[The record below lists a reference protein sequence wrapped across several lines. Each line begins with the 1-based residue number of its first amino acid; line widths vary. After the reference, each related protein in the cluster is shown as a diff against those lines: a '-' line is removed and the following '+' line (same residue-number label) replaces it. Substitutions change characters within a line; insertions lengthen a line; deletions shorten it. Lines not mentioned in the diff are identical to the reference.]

1 MLNKT
6 KVLLVDDHMV
16 VREGLSMLLGADPEF
31 EIVGA
36 AENGR
41 QALAAAQETHPDV
54 VLMDL
59 AMPIMNGVTAS
70 RKILQQV
77 KGTKVLVLSSYN
89 DEPAINELVEAGAS
103 GYLLKESAAPE
114 LLDAIRQVR
123 RGGKAFSPAVARR
136 LRHQHQR
143 DGANSSSSKR
153 SCALTPRE
161 MEVLQLI
168 AEGFPNKGIASEL
181 GISIKTVEKHRQQV
195 MDKLNIHDIAGLTRY
210 AIERKIISHPEQPPL
225 QPSAAPT

>member
-6 KVLLVDDHMV
+6 KVLLVDDHTV

-41 QALAAAQETHPDV
+41 QAVVAAQQTRPDV

-70 RKILQQV
+70 RKILQQI

-89 DEPAINELVEAGAS
+89 DEPAINELVQAGAS
-103 GYLLKESAAPE
+103 GYLLKESAAGE
-114 LLDAIRQVR
+114 LLNAIRQVKK
-123 RGGKAFSPAVARR
+123 GGKAFSPAITRR
-136 LRHQHQR
+136 FRHQQQR
-143 DGANSSSSKR
+143 EGMNNLASKR

-210 AIERKIISHPEQPPL
+210 AISQGVIENAVRLP
-225 QPSAAPT
+225 A